1 MRKAEFKRFCFGKM
15 KGFVDEVWQKAKS
28 MRTAE
33 DFFNIETEC
42 WERGGTEFGMSALK
56 AVLESLEDQ
65 RRKRKCRKCRRAM
78 ERKRVEKTYKT
89 LTGEVSVARWYYY
102 CRYCGN
108 GGAPL
113 DDIVTGGEGDISWGL
128 KERIG
133 EAASDWGFE
142 KSSGK
147 LRRYSRVNVS
157 GATIRAHSEM
167 LGKIIMEEQATRPLA
182 EGRFPEGGERS
193 VDIDAGKMHTKE
205 KGWVDVKIAVFSG
218 MNAEGDEMRHYN
230 MHCGNY
236 KKWGKPLRRSASAT
250 GLEDYGDL
258 DVRGD
263 GADWIWELS
272 RNNFPGATNMV
283 DFYHAA
289 EHICGFGNA
298 VYGECSKKSRQ
309 FNEEACGILKQ
320 EGPEAALDRINKV
333 KPKKKA
339 LQEALG
345 GLVGYIEKRKDKM
358 NYPERISE
366 NRSIGSGK
374 VESACKEIL
383 NKRIKQGRRWRKRN
397 GMAIA
402 NLRAAWLSGDWNVF
416 YKRCLNAA

>member
-1 MRKAEFKRFCFGKM
+1 MRKTEFKRFCFGKM
-15 KGFVDEVWQKAKS
+15 KGFVDEIWQKAKS

-33 DFFNIETEC
+33 DFLKIETEC
-42 WERGGTEFGMSALK
+42 WERGGTEFGGSTLK
-56 AVLESLEDQ
+56 AVLESLED
-65 RRKRKCRKCRRAM
+65 KRHKHKCKKCGRAM
-78 ERKRVEKTYKT
+78 ERQRVERKYKT
-89 LTGEVSVARWYYY
+89 LVGEVAVARWYYY
-102 CRYCGN
+102 CRYCG
-108 GGAPL
+108 GGGSPL
-113 DDIVTGGEGDISWGL
+113 DEIVTGGEGDISWGL

-157 GATIRAHSEM
+157 GSTIRAHSERI
-167 LGKIIMEEQATRPLA
+167 GQKIAHEQKTRPLA

-205 KGWVDVKIAVFSG
+205 KGWVDVKIAVFAGEGS
-218 MNAEGDEMRHYN
+218 EGDEIRHYN

-236 KKWGKPLRRSASAT
+236 KKWGKSLRRSASAA
-250 GLEDYGDL
+250 GLEKYEDL

-272 RNNFPGATNMV
+272 RTNFPGAENMV

-289 EHICGFGNA
+289 EHICGFGKA
-298 VYGECSKKSRQ
+298 VYGEGTKKSRQ
-309 FNEEACGILKQ
+309 FNDEACGILKHK
-320 EGPEAALDRINKV
+320 GPEAALERIKKV

-339 LQEALG
+339 FRVALD
-345 GLVGYIEKRKDKM
+345 GLAGYIEKRKDKM
-358 NYPERISE
+358 NYPERIKE

-383 NKRIKQGRRWRKRN
+383 NKRVKQGRRWRLRN

-402 NLRAAWLSGDWNVF
+402 NLRAAWLSGDWSVY
-416 YKRCLNAA
+416 YKRCLKAA